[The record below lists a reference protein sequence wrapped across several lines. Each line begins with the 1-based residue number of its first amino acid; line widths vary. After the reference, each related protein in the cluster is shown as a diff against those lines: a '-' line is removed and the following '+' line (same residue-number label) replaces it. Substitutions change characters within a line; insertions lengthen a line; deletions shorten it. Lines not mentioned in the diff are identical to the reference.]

1 MAFRTQK
8 ISQMTPKGSDLEA
21 TDLIEV
27 STIESGSYVT
37 RSITG
42 QELIDAIPVPPS
54 GITIG
59 TTAITSGTVGRVLFE
74 GTGNVVQESANLF
87 WDETNGRLG
96 IGTSS
101 PSTTF
106 AIGSGGINRVNLGL
120 QAFEMYTPS
129 SVRTVFLGYSSTSG
143 QLIIASGGS
152 NDVNF
157 LGGGF
162 KSISTGNF
170 AIGSTTDA
178 GYKLDVNGTARVSGL
193 LTTPAGTNLGG
204 WYLYANGTTNASMFG
219 GSSWVLDTVSGG
231 GYRFR
236 TAGNTDRLRIE
247 STGNVL
253 INTTTDAGYR
263 LDVNGTARVQGAL
276 SVTSNIVISAGAG
289 ITAPFF
295 NGTVNNFQFGTTAI
309 FLTQT
314 NSVAVAS
321 GLRSAFLDTIVWQQS
336 SGTGEFASF
345 RATPTYN
352 TTGTYSGIVR
362 GFHYNP
368 VITSLTGATHRA
380 IETTAGNVIFNG
392 GNVGIGTSSPANK
405 LDIKGIGDVV
415 LIDSNAVAA
424 RVTLKLNTTSASY
437 TQIIGNGTEFNLA
450 TLGSTHI
457 TFGTNLS
464 ERVRIGSTTG
474 NVLINTTTDAGYKL
488 DVNGTARVTGDARVN
503 GIFTAASTVSVFGTF
518 NLAADAGRGFI
529 SMLNTANTFNIFRYA
544 RICSDSGFANN
555 DASAAFEIGGTTRGF
570 LKPRLTTTQKN
581 AIASPAAGLEVYDTT
596 LNRPCFYDGTTWI
609 TL

>member
-1 MAFRTQK
+1 MFGGSSWVFDTVGGGGYRFRTA
-8 ISQMTPKGSDLEA
+8 GN
-21 TDLIEV
+21 TDRLR
-27 STIESGSYVT
+27 IES
-37 RSITG
+37 
-42 QELIDAIPVPPS
+42 
-54 GITIG
+54 
-59 TTAITSGTVGRVLFE
+59 
-74 GTGNVVQESANLF
+74 TGNVLINTTTDAGYRLDVNGTARVKGTGTTSATTSLLIQNSAGVNLLQVRDDNLLTYASALTLSQTGTRTTFSTSGGSNVNHFRFTTLSSLSSPTGNTVFLDYIASFTPTSGVGTFSALSYTGVINQTGGANGITRGLYINPTLTSAFDFRAIETTAGNVLFGSNLF
-87 WDETNGRLG
+87 WDNTNGRLG

-178 GYKLDVNGTARVSGL
+178 GYRLDVNGTARVSGL

-236 TAGNTDRLRIE
+236 TAGNVDRLRIE
-247 STGNVL
+247 SSGNVL
-253 INTTTDAGYR
+253 INTTTDAGFK

-321 GLRSAFLDTIVWQQS
+321 GLRSAFLDSIVWQQS

-345 RATPTYN
+345 RATPTLN
-352 TTGTYSGIVR
+352 TTG
-362 GFHYNP
+362 
-368 VITSLTGATHRA
+368 LMW
-380 IETTAGNVIFNG
+380 
-392 GNVGIGTSSPANK
+392 
-405 LDIKGIGDVV
+405 V
-415 LIDSNAVAA
+415 LYEDS
-424 RVTLKLNTTSASY
+424 TTS
-437 TQIIGNGTEFNLA
+437 QL
-450 TLGSTHI
+450 
-457 TFGTNLS
+457 
-464 ERVRIGSTTG
+464 
-474 NVLINTTTDAGYKL
+474 
-488 DVNGTARVTGDARVN
+488 
-503 GIFTAASTVSVFGTF
+503 
-518 NLAADAGRGFI
+518 
-529 SMLNTANTFNIFRYA
+529 
-544 RICSDSGFANN
+544 
-555 DASAAFEIGGTTRGF
+555 
-570 LKPRLTTTQKN
+570 
-581 AIASPAAGLEVYDTT
+581 
-596 LNRPCFYDGTTWI
+596 
-609 TL
+609 